1 MDLPTAA
8 GPESSASNARQEE
21 ARVAAEVGSA
31 RARRTLPLLDR
42 VSVASPCP
50 ARWEEMTGTDQARF
64 CGECKKNVYN
74 LSAMTRDQAEAF
86 LSQAESPCVRFYQRT
101 DGTIITS
108 DCPVGIGRKRRRTL
122 FASMAATAVAA
133 LAGLGFI
140 ATRRVHQ
147 GEMAMTGVVAMPEP
161 SQRVTAGLAT
171 FTPDVPPDVPTA
183 TPSASIAPRPHA
195 QKRGR

>member
-1 MDLPTAA
+1 MDLPAA
-8 GPESSASNARQEE
+8 TSPENAASNARQEE
-21 ARVAAEVGSA
+21 ARIAAEVGDA

-50 ARWEEMTGTDQARF
+50 ARWEGMKGTDQARF

-108 DCPVGIGRKRRRTL
+108 DCPVGIGRKRRRTWL
-122 FASMAATAVAA
+122 ASMAATAVAA
-133 LAGLGFI
+133 LAGLGFLGS
-140 ATRRVHQ
+140 RRARQ
-147 GEMAMTGVVAMPEP
+147 GEIAMGAMGIPEP
-161 SQRVTAGLAT
+161 SQQVTAGLAVVA
-171 FTPDVPPDVPTA
+171 PDVPPEAPTA
-183 TPSASIAPRPHA
+183 KPSASPRPHA
-195 QKRGR
+195 RKH